1 MVVGSGGSSVVIVVV
16 LGVVVVGNP
25 FSPSTAQENSTD
37 SGEGS
42 LNSVE
47 LVWIKTTS

>member
-1 MVVGSGGSSVVIVVV
+1 MVGSGGSSVVIVVFS
-16 LGVVVVGNP
+16 GVVIVGDP
-25 FSPSTAQENSTD
+25 FSSSTVQENSTD

-42 LNSVE
+42 LNWVE